1 MSLYV
6 YTYGW
11 RPDETELCRM
21 EMRAFFAKDTEENV
35 LISDVKIEPRRSP
48 FIRAR
53 LAVQFEAAT
62 VDELCERV
70 KTVTL
75 GEKTYRVVSL
85 NDVALSKASKW
96 EHTKRRAVERQ
107 LALSIEGE
115 PDLTSS
121 DIVFGVV
128 QLGKTYYFG
137 ELVEG
142 KAVWLNHQN
151 RPQQYSTALSTKVA
165 RALVNIA
172 VPEITGKRVIDPC
185 CGVGTVL
192 VEALSMGIDITGRDM
207 NWFVTSGSRK
217 NIAHFGYNGE
227 VQLGP
232 IEDITEHYDV
242 AIIDMPYNVFTHSD
256 CDSLQSIV
264 TSARRIA
271 DRVLFVTVEPIDDM
285 LKVARFTVVDRAIVR
300 KGNFSREVLLC
311 E

>member
-1 MSLYV
+1 
-6 YTYGW
+6 
-11 RPDETELCRM
+11 M
-21 EMRAFFAKDTEENV
+21 EMRAFFAKDTAENV
-35 LISDVKIEPRRSP
+35 LILNVKVEPSRSP
-48 FIRAR
+48 FMRAR
-53 LAVQFEAAT
+53 LTVQFEAAT

-70 KTVTL
+70 AALEL

-85 NDVALSKASKW
+85 NDVALSTTAKW
-96 EHTKRRAVERQ
+96 GHTKRRAVERQ
-107 LALSIEGE
+107 LALAIEGE
-115 PDLTSS
+115 PDLTSP
-121 DIVFGVV
+121 DITFGVV
-128 QLGKTYYFG
+128 QLGEVYYFG
-137 ELVEG
+137 QLVQGE
-142 KAVWLNHQN
+142 AVWLKHQD

-192 VEALSMGIDITGRDM
+192 VEALSMGIDITGRDL

-232 IEDITEHYDV
+232 IEDVSEHYDV

-256 CDSLQSIV
+256 EDSLQSIV
-264 TSARRIA
+264 KSARRIA
-271 DRVLFVTVEPIDDM
+271 HRVLFVTVEPMDDM
-285 LKVARFTVVDRAIVR
+285 LKVAQFTVVDRAIVR
-300 KGNFSREVLLC
+300 KGSFSREVLLC

>member
-21 EMRAFFAKDTEENV
+21 EMRAFFREDTEENV
-35 LISDVKIEPRRSP
+35 LISDVKIEPSRSP

-53 LAVQFEAAT
+53 LAVQFESTT

-70 KTVTL
+70 KTIEF

-85 NDVALSKASKW
+85 NDVALSKTAKW
-96 EHTKRRAVERQ
+96 GHTKRRAVEKQ
-107 LALSIEGE
+107 LALAIEGE
-115 PDLTSS
+115 PDLTSP

-128 QLGKTYYFG
+128 QLSETYYFG
-137 ELVEG
+137 QLVEG
-142 KAVWLNHQN
+142 EAVWLNHQN

-172 VPEITGKRVIDPC
+172 VPQIADKRVIDPC

-256 CDSLQSIV
+256 SNSLQSIV

-271 DRVLFVTVEPIDDM
+271 DQVLFVTVEPMDDM
-285 LKVARFTVVDRAIVR
+285 LHVAGFTVVDRAIVR
-300 KGNFSREVLLC
+300 KGNFSRGVLLC

>member
-11 RPDETELCRM
+11 RPEETELCRM
-21 EMRAFFAKDTEENV
+21 EMRAFFAQDTAENV
-35 LISDVKIEPRRSP
+35 LISHVKVEPSRSP

-53 LAVQFEAAT
+53 LAVQFEAAN

-70 KTVTL
+70 TTLEL

-85 NDVALSKASKW
+85 NDVALSTTAKW
-96 EHTKRRAVERQ
+96 GHTKRRAVERQ
-107 LALSIEGE
+107 LALAIEGE
-115 PDLTSS
+115 PDLTSP
-121 DIVFGVV
+121 DITFGVV
-128 QLGKTYYFG
+128 QLGDVYYFG
-137 ELVEG
+137 KLVEG
-142 KAVWLNHQN
+142 EAVWLKHQD

-172 VPEITGKRVIDPC
+172 VPDVKEKRVIDPC

-192 VEALSMGIDITGRDM
+192 VEALSMGVNITGRDM

-217 NIAHFGYNGE
+217 NIAHFGYHGE

-232 IEDITEHYDV
+232 IEDVTDYYDV
-242 AIIDMPYNVFTHSD
+242 AIIDMPYNVFTLSD
-256 CDSLQSIV
+256 SASLQSIV

-271 DRVLFVTVEPIDDM
+271 DRVLFVTVEPMDDM
-285 LKVARFTVVDRAIVR
+285 LKVAHFTVVDRAVVR
-300 KGNFSREVLLC
+300 KGSFSREVLLC
-311 E
+311 D